1 MTDLLL
7 VIVMLG
13 VLVSEEIVITIVVRF
28 GISDEVVE
36 LVKPLVVSM
45 TLVELVELVALVE
58 DDGSPV
64 EGEMIEDEDTPVDS
78 EI

>member
-1 MTDLLL
+1 
-7 VIVMLG
+7 MLG

-45 TLVELVELVALVE
+45 TLVELAELVALVE

>member
-1 MTDLLL
+1 

-45 TLVELVELVALVE
+45 TLVELAELVALVE

-78 EI
+78 GI

>member
-1 MTDLLL
+1 

-45 TLVELVELVALVE
+45 TLVELAELVALVE